1 MLLACIELARCVY
14 PTTGAPID
22 LSASWI
28 VVWTIVGYRRV
39 TLSNCSRCKGE
50 PISAGTTASRPAM
63 ASFSAGPP
71 TC

>member
-50 PISAGTTASRPAM
+50 PISAGTTA
-63 ASFSAGPP
+63 
-71 TC
+71 